1 MRLVIRPAARRD
13 LGRLAPEV
21 ADRVEQQV
29 GALEYDPRPPG
40 CLLLRGQL
48 PSAWRIRVGDWRII
62 YDISDEAGVVT
73 ILPILHRSVAY
84 RH

>member
-13 LGRLAPEV
+13 LGRLVPEV
-21 ADRVEQQV
+21 ADRVEQQI

-48 PSAWRIRVGDWRII
+48 PSTWRLRVGDWRVI
-62 YDISDEAGVVT
+62 YDIDDHAGVVT
-73 ILPILHRSVAY
+73 VLRILHRSKAY
-84 RH
+84 RS